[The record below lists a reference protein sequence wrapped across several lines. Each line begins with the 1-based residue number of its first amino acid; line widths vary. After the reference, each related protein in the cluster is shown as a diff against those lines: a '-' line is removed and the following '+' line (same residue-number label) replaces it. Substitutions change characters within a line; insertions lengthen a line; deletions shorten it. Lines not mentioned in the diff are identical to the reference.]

1 MRYRLFE
8 VFHSVMTRG
17 TVSAAAHS
25 LGVSQP
31 AVTKSIKQLE
41 DELGYLLFD
50 RVGGRLVPTEAASA
64 LLHETER
71 AQAAL
76 EDLRSEAIRLRAGTQ
91 KHLRLVTTPSLGL
104 DVVPDAVVAQI
115 RQSPDT
121 RFTISTR
128 HSGEMLTEI
137 SKSAYGFDLGFVYDA
152 STRPASVGATRIGQ
166 VQIVCLARRGEM
178 SGASPAEVE
187 ARIFSGEAIGLEDS
201 EPLGRMLLGF
211 GAAKTVTLDPELRVQ
226 SHQMAGALACRGIG
240 IAVVDGMT
248 GLHMSEREEGLDL
261 LALPEN
267 YVMPVNVVFPFAK
280 GLTILAREFVDQ
292 ISATLEARSV
302 LLQQRLIKFRS

>member
-1 MRYRLFE
+1 
-8 VFHSVMTRG
+8 MTRG
-17 TVSAAAHS
+17 TVSAAAQG

-50 RVGGRLVPTEAASA
+50 RLGGRLVPTEAASA
-64 LLHETER
+64 LLQETER

-91 KHLRLVTTPSLGL
+91 RHLRLVSIPSLGL
-104 DVVPDAVVAQI
+104 DVVPDAVAAHLAEA
-115 RQSPDT
+115 PDT

-128 HSGEMLTEI
+128 HSGEMLAEI

-152 STRPASVGATRIGQ
+152 STRPASVGATEIGQ
-166 VQIVCLARRGEM
+166 VQVVCVAQRGLM
-178 SGASPAEVE
+178 SGAAPIEVE
-187 ARIFSGEAIGLEDS
+187 ARVFSGGAIGLEDS

-211 GAAKTVTLDPELRVQ
+211 GSAKSVTIDPELRVQ
-226 SHQMAGALACRGIG
+226 SYQMAAALARRGCG

-248 GLHMSEREEGLDL
+248 GLYMTERDEGLDL

-267 YVMPVNVVFPFAK
+267 YVMPVNVVYPLAK

-292 ISATLEARSV
+292 FSGMLAARSDQ
-302 LLQQRLIKFRS
+302 LKRRLSGPLE